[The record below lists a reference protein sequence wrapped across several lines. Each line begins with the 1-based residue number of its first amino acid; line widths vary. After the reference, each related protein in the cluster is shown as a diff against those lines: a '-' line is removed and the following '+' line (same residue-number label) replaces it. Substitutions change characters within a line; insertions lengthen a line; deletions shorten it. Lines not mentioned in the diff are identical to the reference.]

1 MVGAVVGLL
10 HGERFGRVPVR
21 SRYWRSHAVD
31 GVLSEVILLEP
42 DARGEGL
49 DLFGRY
55 AEHISASRFTMPF
68 GPNSPV
74 SACARRTDW

>member
-1 MVGAVVGLL
+1 MGLL
-10 HGERFGRVPVR
+10 HGERFGRIPVR
-21 SRYWRSHAVD
+21 TVHWKLYAVV

-74 SACARRTDW
+74 SAFARRTDR